1 MDTNSLSKASAMN
14 IVSTP
19 STNIPLGESAPR
31 LSVRRD
37 FSDPST
43 IVHDKGVGV
52 SSPSVTRPDPPFK
65 RWPDPTRSCSQR
77 ELTTGGNDAVFE
89 KGSSRH
95 AQRTKNKTRYFVR
108 FADIQYDTDT
118 ADNKQSGASLN
129 QAKKLTPAR
138 TVSEHS
144 ERNPTEPIGE
154 FDFEDQPSESLHEGI
169 TADTSNRKARKRVSK
184 IFKVVKQSWKDVW
197 NDDEAEISNLRWI
210 YKPETTIS
218 SDSPFYKVQ
227 LGVRFQDVVPER
239 PAVFPYP
246 SQIAYSSRYG
256 SSVLPSDPSIAG
268 GRPYLD
274 DEARLRERLI
284 RQALMRRK
292 ATGRF
297 RRRPNITLPMTDGRT
312 TQPVEVA
319 RIRRAYNDPNKHQQN
334 NEGDKE
340 QATPLEKMNRQAR
353 TGTVE
358 WTVTRISPPE
368 ENTST
373 QSTSSARTETNVI
386 KLPIQEHPLVSRRSL
401 RRTVSTRFPDRP
413 RNGGSPRIPRSVYMP
428 KQKGNVDNMQTSSG
442 VVTPSSGE
450 NIVTKLERVSTILYQ
465 SKGVSLLPKVVITS
479 HQDIACESVSD
490 TPATNE
496 LSDSISS
503 LDATLLPPRP
513 LFHYRD
519 VEKET
524 GDGPESHRNSGADR
538 LSVDARMSR
547 RSVYSNRSSVY
558 SNRSASS
565 NVSAVSSLAN
575 SVYST
580 LSEDWN
586 RPTYYAKAISPR
598 YPVSMQSKIKELPP
612 LANFKILIK
621 PKLVSAVETS
631 SQMEF
636 VTEVVRS
643 RGLRHQNGDPIQIE
657 KEDELYEVKYNISQE
672 PLNDSTRQRGK
683 DSLSPFTH
691 LCKSAKPDLK
701 DTLGFIDYGMQGS
714 SSNSDSDNSVE
725 SDDNDDDIIERKV
738 DILDVND
745 TSEME
750 KLSINPSDPHPNPE
764 WFYNTQYEHFQEYG
778 YFLDIPSEP
787 VVENKV
793 DEPSNAEQA
802 HGALGFRKST
812 RKIISKSKK
821 IMKGTFRTFQALVRG
836 NLSDSSIHSTKGLK
850 GDNVEIMDDTQPS
863 YSANTRPD
871 ANGEGNIWT
880 PRQLGGN

>member
-1 MDTNSLSKASAMN
+1 MDTNSLSKSSAVN
-14 IVSTP
+14 IINTP
-19 STNIPLGESAPR
+19 STNIPLGESASP
-31 LSVRRD
+31 LSVRRN
-37 FSDPST
+37 FSDSST
-43 IVHDKGVGV
+43 IVHDKGAGIG
-52 SSPSVTRPDPPFK
+52 SPSVTGPDRPFE
-65 RWPDPTRSCSQR
+65 RWPDPTRPCNQY
-77 ELTTGGNDAVFE
+77 ELTTDGNDAVSE
-89 KGSSRH
+89 KGSSKH
-95 AQRTKNKTRYFVR
+95 AQRRKNKMRYFVR

-118 ADNKQSGASLN
+118 ADNKQNEASFHREE
-129 QAKKLTPAR
+129 KLTPTP
-138 TVSEHS
+138 TVSEYS
-144 ERNPTEPIGE
+144 ERNPTEPIEKFGSE
-154 FDFEDQPSESLHEGI
+154 NQTSESLREGI
-169 TADTSNRKARKRVSK
+169 TADTSSRKARKRVSK
-184 IFKVVKQSWKDVW
+184 IFKVVKQSWKGVW
-197 NDDEAEISNLRWI
+197 NDDEAEISNLRWV

-218 SDSPFYKVQ
+218 SDNPFYKVQ

-256 SSVLPSDPSIAG
+256 NSVLPSDPSIAG

-274 DEARLRERLI
+274 DEVRLRERLI
-284 RQALMRRK
+284 RQALIRRK
-292 ATGRF
+292 AAGRF
-297 RRRPNITLPMTDGRT
+297 RRRPNITLPMTEGRT

-319 RIRRAYNDPNKHQQN
+319 RIRRAYSDPNKHQQN
-334 NEGDKE
+334 NEGYKE
-340 QATPLEKMNRQAR
+340 QETPSEKMNRQAR

-358 WTVTRISPPE
+358 WTVTKIPLLE

-373 QSTSSARTETNVI
+373 QSTSSARIETKVI

-442 VVTPSSGE
+442 VVTPLSGE
-450 NIVTKLERVSTILYQ
+450 NIATKLERVSTILYR

-479 HQDIACESVSD
+479 HQDIACESSSD
-490 TPATNE
+490 TPSTNE
-496 LSDSISS
+496 LSDSISN
-503 LDATLLPPRP
+503 LDTTLSQLRP
-513 LFHYRD
+513 LFHYQD

-524 GDGPESHRNSGADR
+524 RDGSGSRRNNGDDR

-586 RPTYYAKAISPR
+586 RPTYYTKAISPR

-612 LANFKILIK
+612 LANLKILIK
-621 PKLVSAVETS
+621 PKLISAVETS

-636 VTEVVRS
+636 VTEV
-643 RGLRHQNGDPIQIE
+643 
-657 KEDELYEVKYNISQE
+657 
-672 PLNDSTRQRGK
+672 
-683 DSLSPFTH
+683 
-691 LCKSAKPDLK
+691 SAKPDLK

-714 SSNSDSDNSVE
+714 SSNSDSDNSAE
-725 SDDNDDDIIERKV
+725 SDDNDDDTIEHKV
-738 DILDVND
+738 VNILDVND

-750 KLSINPSDPHPNPE
+750 KLGISPSDPHPNPE
-764 WFYNTQYEHFQEYG
+764 WFYNTQYEHFQEHG
-778 YFLDIPSEP
+778 YFLDILSEP
-787 VVENKV
+787 LVKNKI
-793 DEPSNAEQA
+793 DEPSNAEQT

-821 IMKGTFRTFQALVRG
+821 VMKSTFRTFQALVRR
-836 NLSDSSIHSTKGLK
+836 NLSDSSITSTKGLK
-850 GDNVEIMDDTQPS
+850 NDNVEIMDDTQPS

-871 ANGEGNIWT
+871 TNGERNIWA
-880 PRQLGGN
+880 PRQLDGH